1 MFPNG
6 LKNVSDKQLLDKVA
20 TGSVKAFR
28 HLMLA
33 YEPLVFNFVFKLVKS
48 HVLAEEITQD
58 VFLKIWEKAAD
69 FAHVESLSAWLY
81 TVGKNH
87 AYNKLKEHAARRLR
101 EQDYAYNQDQVWELE
116 NQIHEKDLRL
126 LVHDLVDQLPPQRK
140 LIFKLKTE
148 KGMTVDEIGQFLNLS
163 PFTVRNQLTK
173 SYGRIRKLLTENA
186 YVLLIGL
193 LFNK

>member
-20 TGSVKAFR
+20 TGNVKAFR

-48 HVLAEEITQD
+48 NVLAEEITQD

-81 TVGKNH
+81 TVGRNH

-116 NQIHEKDLRL
+116 DQIHEKDLRL
-126 LVHDLVDQLPPQRK
+126 LVHDLVDQLPPQRR

-186 YVLLIGL
+186 YLLLIGL

>member
-20 TGSVKAFR
+20 TGNVKAFR
-28 HLMLA
+28 YLMLA

-116 NQIHEKDLRL
+116 DQIHEKDLRL
-126 LVHDLVDQLPPQRK
+126 LVHDLVDQLPPQRR

-173 SYGRIRKLLTENA
+173 SYSRIRKLLTENV

>member
-20 TGSVKAFR
+20 TGNVKAFR

>member
-20 TGSVKAFR
+20 TGNVKVFR

-48 HVLAEEITQD
+48 NVLAEEITQD

-81 TVGKNH
+81 TMGRNH

-116 NQIHEKDLRL
+116 DQIHEKDLRL
-126 LVHDLVDQLPPQRK
+126 LVHDLIDQLPPKRR

-148 KGMTVDEIGQFLNLS
+148 KGMTVDEIGQLLNLS

-173 SYGRIRKLLTENA
+173 SYGRIRKLLTEHA
-186 YVLLIGL
+186 YLLLIGL